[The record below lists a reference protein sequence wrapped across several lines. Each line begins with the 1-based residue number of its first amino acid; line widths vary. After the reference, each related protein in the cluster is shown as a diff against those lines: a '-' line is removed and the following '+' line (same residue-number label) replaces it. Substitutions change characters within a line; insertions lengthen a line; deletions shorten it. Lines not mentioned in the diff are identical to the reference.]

1 MNIQY
6 VANARIPSRKAHPY
20 QIVQMCAGF
29 ADVGD
34 DVELV
39 VPDRRHGRGTVD
51 GPADE
56 YFDTPITFEITKL
69 PCIDFLWTLDR
80 LPAVFGLPVFYLQAV
95 TFNLVALWHS
105 LRGEPADLVYTRSLL
120 FAVLCSIFLPE
131 RTVVELHRVPSRDWV
146 TRLVGKRLDRLHG
159 VVTISEGLRS
169 EWATVTRT
177 PIVVEPDGVRLGRFD
192 REIDR
197 TAVRHDLSTDEGD
210 FVACYAGSLKQW
222 KGVDTLVRAGTICE
236 ESTVWIVGGTEDQL
250 SWLRDTVGTIPD
262 NVRLVGH
269 VPPAQVPDY
278 LGASDC
284 LVVPNAADSDISAR
298 YTSPLKLFEY
308 MAAQRPIAAS
318 DLPSIREILDEE
330 CAYFFDP
337 DEPKTLATCLQTIR
351 ESADATERATE
362 ARRRVE
368 QYSWSARAERLS
380 ERYAPDG

>member
-1 MNIQY
+1 MKIQY

-29 ADVGD
+29 ADVAD

-39 VPDRRHGRGTVD
+39 VPDRRNNRRTVS

-56 YFDTPITFEITKL
+56 YFDTPITFEIVKL

-80 LPAVFGLPVFYLQAV
+80 LPAIFGRPVFYLQAL
-95 TFNLVALWHS
+95 TFNLVALWHA
-105 LRGEPADLVYTRSLL
+105 LRGEPADIIYTRSLL
-120 FAVLCSIFLPE
+120 FAVLCSVFLPE

-146 TRLVGKRLDRLHG
+146 TRLVGKRLGRLHG
-159 VVTISEGLRS
+159 VVVISEGLRS

-177 PIVVEPDGVRLGRFD
+177 PIVVEPDGVRLDRFD
-192 REIDR
+192 RDIDR
-197 TAVRHDLSTDEGD
+197 TAVRRDLSTDEAE
-210 FVACYAGSLKQW
+210 FVACYAGSVQKW
-222 KGVDTLVRAGTICE
+222 KGVDTLVRAGATLDEGVI
-236 ESTVWIVGGTEDQL
+236 WIVGGTEKQL
-250 SWLRDTVGTIPD
+250 SWLRDTIGTIPD

-269 VPPAQVPDY
+269 VPPAHVPTY

-284 LVVPNAADSDISAR
+284 LVVPNSADSDISAR

-337 DEPKTLATCLQTIR
+337 DDPEALAACLRTIR
-351 ESADATERATE
+351 ESTAADERARS
-362 ARRRVE
+362 ARKRVE
-368 QYSWSARAERLS
+368 RYSWSARAERLA